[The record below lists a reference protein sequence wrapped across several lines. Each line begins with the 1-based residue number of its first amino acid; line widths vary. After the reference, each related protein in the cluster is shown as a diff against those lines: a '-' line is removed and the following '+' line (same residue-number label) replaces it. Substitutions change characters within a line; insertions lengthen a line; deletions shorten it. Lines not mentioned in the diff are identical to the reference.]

1 MASIA
6 VFIHAYLANENW
18 SSNYKPLAND
28 SFKIIISFLHY
39 TLTVHGLDKL
49 HLETI
54 LKVGVYQ
61 SKLYH
66 MQLQKNYILYF
77 SVEVISS
84 IVLSSVPRKG
94 NRTHL
99 NMLLFSDVIHSIPLH
114 IPGIQLIHPLLAS
127 NTNVGYSTRFVILLH
142 PILNQKF
149 YEFLHV
155 AIVFNI
161 KQSCVRYS
169 ISNIVANSQSSHDN
183 SHFFSPLHE
192 TFSIMLCMF
201 RYLPY

>member
-114 IPGIQLIHPLLAS
+114 IPGIQLIHALMIIRISSPPACHVQHSSTAQYSACFATYRTILVMEDS
-127 NTNVGYSTRFVILLH
+127 N
-142 PILNQKF
+142 
-149 YEFLHV
+149 
-155 AIVFNI
+155 
-161 KQSCVRYS
+161 
-169 ISNIVANSQSSHDN
+169 
-183 SHFFSPLHE
+183 
-192 TFSIMLCMF
+192 
-201 RYLPY
+201 